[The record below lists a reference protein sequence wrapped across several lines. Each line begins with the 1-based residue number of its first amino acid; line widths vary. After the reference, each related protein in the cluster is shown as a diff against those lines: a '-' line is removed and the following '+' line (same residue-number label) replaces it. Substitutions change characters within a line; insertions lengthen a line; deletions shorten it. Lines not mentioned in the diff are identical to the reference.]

1 MSTIRTNTLL
11 AADGSTTTEPSIPA
25 LDQRM
30 AKAWVNF
37 NGTGTVAINGAY
49 NVSSITDNGTG
60 SYIINFTSNLADAN
74 FTVAGFSGRNN
85 SPLVA
90 GNGNARAVSS
100 LNVSTMGLS
109 NSFALVDVDAVAI
122 TIFGN

>member
-49 NVSSITDNGTG
+49 NVSSITDNGVGDYTVNFATTMFNANYAAACSCIG
-60 SYIINFTSNLADAN
+60 SSSTSESLGGPTTSKIDVHLKDNGTNAFIDN
-74 FTVAGFSGRNN
+74 SAGLQIFSN
-85 SPLVA
+85 
-90 GNGNARAVSS
+90 
-100 LNVSTMGLS
+100 
-109 NSFALVDVDAVAI
+109 
-122 TIFGN
+122 

>member
-30 AKAWVNF
+30 AKAWVHF

-49 NVSSITDNGTG
+49 NVSSITDSATG
-60 SYIINFTSNLADAN
+60 SYIMNFTNNLADAN
-74 FTVAGFSGRNN
+74 FAVAGFSGRNSN
-85 SPLVA
+85 PIVA
-90 GNGNARAVSS
+90 GVADARSVSS
-100 LNVSTMGLS
+100 LSVGTGN
-109 NSFALVDVDAVAI
+109 NNDAFAYVDVDSVAI
-122 TIFGN
+122 TVFGN